1 MIGTSV
7 HAVEE
12 VALAQNLGATYLI
25 AGHIFQTDC
34 KADLK
39 PRGISFYQ
47 KGTKRIT
54 YSRLSHWRHT

>member
-25 AGHIFQTDC
+25 AGHIFKRT
-34 KADLK
+34 A
-39 PRGISFYQ
+39 
-47 KGTKRIT
+47 KRI
-54 YSRLSHWRHT
+54 